1 MFVPFNHLQLPVIF
15 PGSCSL
21 FEDEGADLVEF
32 YVEFHARAQL
42 DRNNKTHPTKNPSQ
56 RLVQT
61 HAMDLR
67 D

>member
-1 MFVPFNHLQLPVIF
+1 MSVPFNHLQLPVIF
-15 PGSCSL
+15 PGSRSL